1 MESKFLPPMDDEN
14 DDGRP
19 SIGMRNGIFI
29 SIVIWFLISLFF
41 MSCAPKRII
50 LKPVGMPIK
59 SEHDMVK
66 ALFPYVGSN
75 DFAAQWFYFPGIGI
89 IPIEEYRIVITLEK
103 IR

>member
-1 MESKFLPPMDDEN
+1 MSNQFTPVDDEEDN
-14 DDGRP
+14 GTP
-19 SIGMRNGIFI
+19 SIGMKNGILI
-29 SIVIWFLISLFF
+29 GLVIWFLISLFF
-41 MSCAPKRII
+41 ISCAPKRII